1 MARDYIVRPRSA
13 DLDKGPDGESYLARE
28 IIETVETIDIGITD
42 QFGNKIMARRRTDPV
57 GFVHFKSENQ

>member
-13 DLDKGPDGESYLARE
+13 DFDKGPDGEHYLARE

-42 QFGNKIMARRRTDPV
+42 QFGNKIMARSRMDPV
-57 GFVHFKSENQ
+57 GFVRFPEK